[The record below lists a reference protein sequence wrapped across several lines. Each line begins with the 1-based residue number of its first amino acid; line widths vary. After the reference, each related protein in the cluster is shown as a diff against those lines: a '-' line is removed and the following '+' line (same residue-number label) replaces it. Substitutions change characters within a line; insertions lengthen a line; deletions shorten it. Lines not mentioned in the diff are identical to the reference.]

1 MSSAAMKNG
10 TAKNPKHLSKSEEH
24 MTPAYIVEPA
34 REALGGF
41 DLDPATTEEANL
53 LVRAEDICTRAD
65 DGLQG
70 TWWGRVF
77 LNPPGGAFTKP
88 QTIENPGKWGYTRSR
103 QALWWLK
110 LMIEYQ
116 AARVDSAIFIGFSI
130 EILQVAQQLKCDVPS
145 NFALCVPS
153 ERIPFDKWVNGE
165 RVSQNQPGHANVIV
179 LVTEDDKIVRRFR
192 QAFLPVG
199 EVFNDCR

>member
-1 MSSAAMKNG
+1 
-10 TAKNPKHLSKSEEH
+10 
-24 MTPAYIVEPA
+24 MTPGYIVEPA
-34 REALGGF
+34 RETLGGI
-41 DLDPATTEEANL
+41 DLDPASTDEANL
-53 LVRAEDICTRAD
+53 LIQAEDYFTRD
-65 DGLQG
+65 SDGLNG

-77 LNPPGGAFTKP
+77 LNPPGGAFNKP

-110 LMIEYQ
+110 LMIEYES
-116 AARVDSAIFIGFSI
+116 ARVDSAIFVGFSI

-145 NFALCVPS
+145 NFPLCVPS
-153 ERIPFDKWVNGE
+153 ERIPFDKWENNE

-179 LVTEDDKIVRRFR
+179 LVTEDDMVVERFKR
-192 QAFLPVG
+192 AFRPVG